1 MDAKFNKRKDEIEQT
16 RLRIKQLGKEQKKQ
30 DKVKALER
38 KYRSLQTRHRN
49 KMKKQK
55 SIANKQ
61 VNETVE
67 NVKGIKKVTRE
78 QDGVSMTTY
87 E

>member
-1 MDAKFNKRKDEIEQT
+1 MDQR
-16 RLRIKQLGKEQKKQ
+16 
-30 DKVKALER
+30 
-38 KYRSLQTRHRN
+38 
-49 KMKKQK
+49 KKQK
-55 SIANKQ
+55 SIASRK

-67 NVKGIKKVTRE
+67 DVRGVKKVTRE

>member
-1 MDAKFNKRKDEIEQT
+1 
-16 RLRIKQLGKEQKKQ
+16 
-30 DKVKALER
+30 
-38 KYRSLQTRHRN
+38 
-49 KMKKQK
+49 MKKQK

>member
-1 MDAKFNKRKDEIEQT
+1 MADFDNISDVGSEDGSIISDEEE
-16 RLRIKQLGKEQKKQ
+16 IKSNGGFKLK
-30 DKVKALER
+30 
-38 KYRSLQTRHRN
+38 N

-61 VNETVE
+61 INETVE
-67 NVKGIKKVTRE
+67 NVKGVRKVTRE
-78 QDGVSMTTY
+78 QGGVSMTTY

>member
-1 MDAKFNKRKDEIEQT
+1 MKYVRHIG
-16 RLRIKQLGKEQKKQ
+16 RLEFIRALTIFHIASQNRIKQ
-30 DKVKALER
+30 
-38 KYRSLQTRHRN
+38 T
-49 KMKKQK
+49 
-55 SIANKQ
+55 NKQ

-67 NVKGIKKVTRE
+67 NVKGVRKVTRE